1 MSFVVLNTLYR
12 LITAL
17 LSLAYFLVIATVVVS
32 WLVAFGVLNMNNQ
45 FVRQI
50 VRGIDAVTDPIL
62 RPIRRI
68 IPPIGGLDFS
78 PVILLI
84 ILYVLQVF
92 VDNLFT
98 YLMYGAPH

>member
-84 ILYVLQVF
+84 VLYVLQVF